1 MDSGISKIESDMI
14 ELNALLADIEVM
26 QDMNLTELDGVDF

>member
-14 ELNALLADIEVM
+14 ELDDLLADIEVM